1 VLLAPPFITTP
12 AQIDEI
18 VQRLAAALDAAL
30 GSLPAGTRT

>member
-18 VQRLAAALDAAL
+18 GARFSDAIEAALTSIGAPGAH
-30 GSLPAGTRT
+30 